1 MGDKKKILPKS
12 CNRAVFNKQ
21 LATIHKQLCQFI
33 RREEASY
40 DGSSNVPDS
49 LMGHLERV
57 AVYAVR
63 LASKEG
69 VDPMRA
75 ELAGLF
81 HDAGKFHGGTYHED
95 NKPEE
100 EYSIEVLHQL
110 AEDDV
115 LSPDIIEDVSD
126 AIRQLYRDDFKQT
139 PLSMVLF
146 DADNLDKIGL
156 LGIANYFIKS
166 GLRGR
171 GITTEMITD
180 LTVELTYARYAA
192 RRFYTKTGRALA
204 ERRSTDTIHFI
215 HHFLATLKEDGL
227 FETRIEHA
235 LVSDVELEVVTPSA
249 CHCGAAMKIKQTW
262 IEQGV
267 KCTEIHLEIA
277 CSSCGNKQKIKFCRP
292 MFVV

>member
-1 MGDKKKILPKS
+1 MSHKKKIVSKYF
-12 CNRAVFNKQ
+12 NRPVLNTQ
-21 LATIHKQLCQFI
+21 LDSIHKQLSSLI
-33 RREEASY
+33 RKEEASY
-40 DGSSNVPDS
+40 EGSPNEPDT

-57 AVYAVR
+57 AAYAVC

-69 VDPMRA
+69 IDPLRA

-81 HDAGKFHGGTYHED
+81 HDAGKFHGGKYHED
-95 NKPEE
+95 DKPEE

-115 LSPDIIEDVSD
+115 LSPDIIEDVAD

-139 PLSMVLF
+139 PLSMILF

-156 LGIANYFIKS
+156 IGIANYFIKS

-215 HHFLATLKEDGL
+215 HHFLATFKEDGL
-227 FETRIEHA
+227 FEARIEHA
-235 LVSDVELEVVTPSA
+235 RVSDVELEVVTPSA
-249 CHCGAAMKIKQTW
+249 CHCGAAMEIKQTW

-277 CSSCGNKQKIKFCRP
+277 CSSCANKQKIKFCRP

>member
-1 MGDKKKILPKS
+1 MGDKKKILPKYY
-12 CNRAVFNKQ
+12 NRAVFNKQ
-21 LATIHKQLCQFI
+21 LAPLHKKLCHHI
-33 RREEASY
+33 RKEEAAYNPSPNES
-40 DGSSNVPDS
+40 DT

-57 AVYAVR
+57 AAYAVR
-63 LASKEG
+63 LASEEG
-69 VDPMRA
+69 VDPLHA

-110 AEDDV
+110 AENDV
-115 LSPDIIEDVSD
+115 LSPAIIEDVSD

-227 FETRIEHA
+227 FEARIEHA

-249 CHCGAAMKIKQTW
+249 CPCGAAMEIKQTW

-277 CSSCGNKQKIKFCRP
+277 CSSCDNKHKIKFCRP